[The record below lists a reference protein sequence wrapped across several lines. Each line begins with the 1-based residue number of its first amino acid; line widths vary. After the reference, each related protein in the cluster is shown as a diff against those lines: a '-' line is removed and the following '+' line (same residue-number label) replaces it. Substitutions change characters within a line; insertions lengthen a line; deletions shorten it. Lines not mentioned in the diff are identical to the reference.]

1 MVKLVSQ
8 FEEANSRH
16 DMGDRMFLGIEL
28 MLRKVSDP
36 DPITGQH
43 VVLAMLLKLSAVAWS
58 IKRLCVGVCRGSII
72 DTYDYCG

>member
-28 MLRKVSDP
+28 MLGKVSDP
-36 DPITGQH
+36 DPITDQH
-43 VVLAMLLKLSAVAWS
+43 VVW
-58 IKRLCVGVCRGSII
+58 C
-72 DTYDYCG
+72 